1 MDGWTDQYY
10 KKISRKY
17 PIMISPWNKIY
28 EIWMVTNTGS
38 GFHLDIVYQ
47 CYISGGSR
55 NNTGL
60 VDGV

>member
-1 MDGWTDQYY
+1 
-10 KKISRKY
+10 
-17 PIMISPWNKIY
+17 MISPWNKIY